1 LKKNQNMNDNRLMQQ
16 VNAVFSIFM
25 VFFYLG
31 VGIFFIFFSKQSS
44 LDKAVWVIM
53 GSTFI
58 VLGLYRMFRAVNKIR
73 EAFFNKGHTSHR
85 NMQ

>member
-1 LKKNQNMNDNRLMQQ
+1 MQQ

-31 VGIFFIFFSKQSS
+31 VGVFFILYAKQSF

-58 VLGLYRMFRAVNKIR
+58 ILGLYRTFRAYNKIR
-73 EAFFNKGHTSHR
+73 EAFFKNGGNGSKNQG
-85 NMQ
+85 